1 MVNKVRAQM
10 DKFEQFYP
18 ERKALLDEFKFPW
31 WDGLHLFE
39 VCVPHMRAILERHG
53 DLRVVL
59 PLLSRCLAHARARGR
74 ASAVSARRR
83 GEEACVGES
92 AALTQARSEGKDT

>member
-18 ERKALLDEFKFPW
+18 ERKALLVEFKFPW

-39 VCVPHMRAILERHG
+39 VCTLRMRAPLNARTE
-53 DLRVVL
+53 VV
-59 PLLSRCLAHARARGR
+59 PPFYPDAFAHEARGR

-92 AALTQARSEGKDT
+92 AALTQAR

>member
-1 MVNKVRAQM
+1 MELGRMVNKVRAQM

-39 VCVPHMRAILERHG
+39 VRMLRMRA
-53 DLRVVL
+53 
-59 PLLSRCLAHARARGR
+59 PLNTAGS
-74 ASAVSARRR
+74 
-83 GEEACVGES
+83 
-92 AALTQARSEGKDT
+92 